1 MQYIA
6 GIFVAI
12 GSVVWWMVQNFLPFL
27 IKKYGISAVKFAIQ
41 KSISVLVVLVTV
53 SFYFAVI
60 VFISESYT
68 QFRAIAAFFQ
78 DPAALSSK
86 VGVSSGLDNW
96 ECFIYLFNTSG
107 MAAGFNS
114 AIHFGLTVFI
124 FLFFR
129 GLYGITQKTTV
140 IISAEVS
147 KMLKTA
153 Y

>member
-1 MQYIA
+1 MQSIA
-6 GIFVAI
+6 GIFIAI
-12 GSVVWWMVQNFLPFL
+12 GSVVWWFVQKFLPFL
-27 IKKYGISAVKFAIQ
+27 IKKYGLGAVRFAIQ

-68 QFRAIAAFFQ
+68 QFRIIAAYFQ

-86 VGVSSGLDNW
+86 VGVSSGLGNW

-114 AIHFGLTVFI
+114 AIHFGITVFI
-124 FLFFR
+124 FFFFR
-129 GLYGITQKTTV
+129 SLYKITQKTTV
-140 IISAEVS
+140 IISAELS
-147 KMLKTA
+147 RLMRA
-153 Y
+153 SY